1 MNRGSK
7 RNKKSLTD
15 QQYQVTQNKGTEP
28 PFSGKYLDNNK
39 NGTYLCICCGSGL
52 FSSEY
57 KYDSGTGWPSFW
69 LAPEVGNIKTQRDKN
84 YVLLDGSSDAL
95 EVVCSQCKSHLGHVF
110 EDGPKP
116 SGLRYCINSAALDFE
131 EIK

>member
-7 RNKKSLTD
+7 KNKEALTD

-28 PFSGKYLDNNK
+28 PFSGKYLDNHK
-39 NGTYLCICCGSGL
+39 NGTYLCICCESGL
-52 FSSEY
+52 FSSEH

-69 LAPEVGNIKTQRDKN
+69 QAHEAGNIETQRDKN
-84 YVLLDGSSDAL
+84 YVLSDGSSDAL
-95 EVVCSQCKSHLGHVF
+95 EVICSQCKSHLGHVF